1 VEDSLLHL
9 QKLGFTDYEAR
20 AYLALLRHN
29 PATRYQLGQN
39 AAIPESKIYEIV
51 RRLQDKGI
59 IAGVHGDPPRFIPL
73 APEQLLHQLD
83 LKTQESLD
91 FLGSNLPK
99 LASDKTVQ
107 WIWNIDGY
115 EPTLSKARE
124 MIEVAQASILAAL
137 WRDETERLATCLLSA
152 NDRGVALTLL
162 AYDESPIAF
171 GKVRVHGFKERMQEQ
186 LDAAQGRWMA
196 IVVDKSQVL
205 VGSSLDRSASAV
217 WTNHS
222 GLATIVSRYVH
233 EHFYADQIGR

>member
-51 RRLQDKGI
+51 RRLQDKGL

-73 APEQLLHQLD
+73 APEQLLHQLK

-91 FLGSNLPK
+91 FLGSNLPR

-115 EPTLSKARE
+115 EPTLSKARDL
-124 MIEVAQASILAAL
+124 IEAAHGSIVAAV
-137 WRDETERLATCLLSA
+137 WRSEAERLATCMRAASEK
-152 NDRGVALTLL
+152 GVELTLL

-171 GKVRVHGFKERMQEQ
+171 GNVKVHGFKERMQEQ
-186 LDAAQGRWMA
+186 LDSAQGRWMA
-196 IVVDKSQVL
+196 LVIDKSQVL
-205 VGSSLDRSASAV
+205 VGSSLDRSASAM
-217 WTNHS
+217 WTNHP

-233 EHFYADQIGR
+233 EHFYSV